1 MERGFLSSSSM
12 DKKQNGKRKEKGT
25 TLGNLAKRVKNI
37 DGKIVGKDGKPLK
50 MPFRNVNTTMNATIQ
65 GLDEPVVGN
74 EKDRNVEDVSN
85 AADVEDVAAD
95 MREWDTFVNN
105 HSHAHVLE
113 VADVTKGDVDD
124 TPSRKVSI
132 SPIVSIH
139 EFEIEQDTLDETMMN
154 TQHLGDGLVA
164 DKRTPMY
171 VAIVNPMSS
180 PNTFNTPPLKSFN
193 SVLNPTNDVEG
204 LDAVTDMDAND
215 TPNGSPTM
223 ALASCENLQ
232 NSERVNFRS
241 LLNEENVE
249 SYDCVLPQAV
259 ADVVK
264 SRYENTL
271 VGYFLGTSLAF
282 PIVQKYVNNAW
293 SNFGLQNL
301 MKTDD
306 GVFMFKFAS
315 KEGLENVLQRG
326 SWMIRKSPIILTK
339 WSPNLSLK
347 KGEVTCVPVWVK
359 LHGVPILA
367 FSGDGLSLIATQ
379 IGKPLLLDAFTSSMC
394 KESWG
399 RISYARALIEVNS
412 KSDLKTKVTMAIP
425 NEKEDGYTKAVIRV
439 EYEWKPPHYADCK
452 IFGHDLLHCPKH
464 VAVTVPNDPSKIATV
479 ATKSDGFTKVKR
491 KNHKGKK
498 ADMQPRSRQIDGFRL
513 NKPQPNFHWQK
524 KGNIRRGAD
533 MDPTTK
539 VGTNSMNMVKGPS
552 TSNSFDALNTMNVE
566 DECGT
571 SSSRGNLE
579 EEQVEGTKES
589 HLNEHVES
597 DGEVDEFIFPE
608 GDKFGDKFDIRLKGQ
623 VRK

>member
-1 MERGFLSSSSM
+1 M
-12 DKKQNGKRKEKGT
+12 DKKQNGKRKDKGT
-25 TLGNLAKRVKNI
+25 TLGDLAKRVKNI
-37 DGKIVGKDGKPLK
+37 DGKIMGKD
-50 MPFRNVNTTMNATIQ
+50 
-65 GLDEPVVGN
+65 
-74 EKDRNVEDVSN
+74 EDVSN

-105 HSHAHVLE
+105 HSHVHVLE
-113 VADVTKGDVDD
+113 VADVTKGVVDD
-124 TPSRKVSI
+124 TPSRKLSI

-164 DKRTPMY
+164 DKRTPTY
-171 VAIVNPMSS
+171 AAIVNPMSS

-204 LDAVTDMDAND
+204 LDAGTIKMKVFSNILSPNRAADVGGSEVTDMDVND

-232 NSERVNFRS
+232 NSERVYFRS
-241 LLNEENVE
+241 LLNDVNVE
-249 SYDCVLPQAV
+249 SYDYVLPQTV

-264 SRYENTL
+264 SR
-271 VGYFLGTSLAF
+271 
-282 PIVQKYVNNAW
+282 
-293 SNFGLQNL
+293 LQNL

-315 KEGLENVLQRG
+315 KEGLEKVLQRG
-326 SWMIRKSPIILTK
+326 PWMIRKSPIILTK

-367 FSGDGLSLIATQ
+367 FSGDGLSLISTQ
-379 IGKPLLLDAFTSSMC
+379 I
-394 KESWG
+394 
-399 RISYARALIEVNS
+399 
-412 KSDLKTKVTMAIP
+412 
-425 NEKEDGYTKAVIRV
+425 
-439 EYEWKPPHYADCK
+439 
-452 IFGHDLLHCPKH
+452 
-464 VAVTVPNDPSKIATV
+464 VTVPNVPSKIATE
-479 ATKSDGFTKVKR
+479 ATKSDGFTEVKR

-498 ADMQPRSRQIDGFRL
+498 ADMQPRSRQIDG
-513 NKPQPNFHWQK
+513 
-524 KGNIRRGAD
+524 
-533 MDPTTK
+533 
-539 VGTNSMNMVKGPS
+539 PS
-552 TSNSFDALNTMNVE
+552 TLNSFDALNTMNVE
-566 DECGT
+566 DKCGT

-597 DGEVDEFIFPE
+597 DEEVDEFIFPE
-608 GDKFGDKFDIRLKGQ
+608 GDKFGDKFDIRLKGR

>member
-1 MERGFLSSSSM
+1 MFDTHTSNQCNERTNKTRLYL
-12 DKKQNGKRKEKGT
+12 KEQ
-25 TLGNLAKRVKNI
+25 I
-37 DGKIVGKDGKPLK
+37 P
-50 MPFRNVNTTMNATIQ
+50 
-65 GLDEPVVGN
+65 
-74 EKDRNVEDVSN
+74 
-85 AADVEDVAAD
+85 
-95 MREWDTFVNN
+95 NN
-105 HSHAHVLE
+105 QYTS
-113 VADVTKGDVDD
+113 
-124 TPSRKVSI
+124 
-132 SPIVSIH
+132 
-139 EFEIEQDTLDETMMN
+139 
-154 TQHLGDGLVA
+154 
-164 DKRTPMY
+164 
-171 VAIVNPMSS
+171 
-180 PNTFNTPPLKSFN
+180 
-193 SVLNPTNDVEG
+193 
-204 LDAVTDMDAND
+204 
-215 TPNGSPTM
+215 NGSPTM

-315 KEGLENVLQRG
+315 KEGLEKVLQRG
-326 SWMIRKSPIILTK
+326 PWMIRKSPIILTK

-379 IGKPLLLDAFTSSMC
+379 IGKPLLFDAFTSSMC

-412 KSDLKTKVTMAIP
+412 KSDLKTEVTMAIP
-425 NEKEDGYTKAVIRV
+425 NEKGDGYTKAVIRV
-439 EYEWKPPHYADCK
+439 EHKWKPPHCADCK

-464 VAVTVPNDPSKIATV
+464 VAVTVPSDPFKIATE
-479 ATKSDGFTKVKR
+479 ATKSDGFTEVKR
-491 KNHKGKK
+491 KNH
-498 ADMQPRSRQIDGFRL
+498 
-513 NKPQPNFHWQK
+513 
-524 KGNIRRGAD
+524 
-533 MDPTTK
+533 
-539 VGTNSMNMVKGPS
+539 KGPS

-597 DGEVDEFIFPE
+597 DKEVDEFIFPE
-608 GDKFGDKFDIRLKGQ
+608 GDKFGDKFDIRLKAR